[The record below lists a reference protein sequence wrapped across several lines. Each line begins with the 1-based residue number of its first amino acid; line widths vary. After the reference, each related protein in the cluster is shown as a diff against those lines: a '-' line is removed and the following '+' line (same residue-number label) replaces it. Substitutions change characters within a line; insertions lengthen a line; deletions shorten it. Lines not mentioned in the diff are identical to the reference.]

1 MGFDLGYDVVVE
13 KHLRREPK
21 WRWPG
26 EVREPDPKLVKLNK
40 EMAEQRRADE
50 FFRDTGQTP
59 RGKLGGFVPGGAI
72 DAKEAR
78 RKELDNW
85 LETGRITIDD
95 YNQTLES
102 ENLSDVAIVEHQK
115 AKMKP
120 LLSVG
125 FKGGFVSG
133 LALLGAAFIVWKII
147 D

>member
-1 MGFDLGYDVVVE
+1 M
-13 KHLRREPK
+13 
-21 WRWPG
+21 
-26 EVREPDPKLVKLNK
+26 
-40 EMAEQRRADE
+40 
-50 FFRDTGQTP
+50 
-59 RGKLGGFVPGGAI
+59 GFVPGGAI

-78 RKELDNW
+78 RKQLDNW

-125 FKGGFVSG
+125 IGGGLGFG
-133 LALLGAAFIVWKII
+133 LALLAGAFILWKVI

>member
-1 MGFDLGYDVVVE
+1 MSF
-13 KHLRREPK
+13 
-21 WRWPG
+21 
-26 EVREPDPKLVKLNK
+26 
-40 EMAEQRRADE
+40 Q
-50 FFRDTGQTP
+50 
-59 RGKLGGFVPGGAI
+59 LGGFVPGGAL

>member
-1 MGFDLGYDVVVE
+1 MSFVLGQ
-13 KHLRREPK
+13 LPS
-21 WRWPG
+21 
-26 EVREPDPKLVKLNK
+26 
-40 EMAEQRRADE
+40 
-50 FFRDTGQTP
+50 
-59 RGKLGGFVPGGAI
+59 GGAI
-72 DAKEAR
+72 DSTEGR
-78 RKELDNW
+78 RKQLDNW
-85 LETGRITIDD
+85 LETGQITIDD

-102 ENLSDVAIVEHQK
+102 EKLSDVDIVEHQK

>member
-1 MGFDLGYDVVVE
+1 MSFVLGQ
-13 KHLRREPK
+13 LPS
-21 WRWPG
+21 
-26 EVREPDPKLVKLNK
+26 
-40 EMAEQRRADE
+40 
-50 FFRDTGQTP
+50 
-59 RGKLGGFVPGGAI
+59 GGAI
-72 DAKEAR
+72 DSTEGR
-78 RKELDNW
+78 RKQLDNW

-125 FKGGFVSG
+125 IGGGLGFG
-133 LALLGAAFIVWKII
+133 LALLAGAFIVWKII

>member
-1 MGFDLGYDVVVE
+1 MSFQLGQ
-13 KHLRREPK
+13 LP
-21 WRWPG
+21 
-26 EVREPDPKLVKLNK
+26 
-40 EMAEQRRADE
+40 A
-50 FFRDTGQTP
+50 
-59 RGKLGGFVPGGAI
+59 GGAI
-72 DAKEAR
+72 DAKVGR

-102 ENLSDVAIVEHQK
+102 ENLSDVAIVEHKK
-115 AKMKP
+115 AKMRP

-133 LALLGAAFIVWKII
+133 LALLVAAFIVWKII